1 MQPIQDVTDARKTYT
16 LYECE
21 KCGSLRLE
29 RSGKPITK
37 CAYCD
42 NLSLK
47 QRFLSALISI
57 VHEATYKIPNP
68 NNTGIVQNK
77 ADTKLPGNVI
87 QVFVDNPKTY
97 YTTKIQLETTSIDYS
112 YDCTSGDIRIVA
124 KNWDPFDLENADLG
138 TGWHIRLLVQTW
150 CNEIAKRMEL
160 AA

>member
-1 MQPIQDVTDARKTYT
+1 MQPIQDITDARKTYT

-29 RSGKPITK
+29 RSDKPITK

-77 ADTKLPGNVI
+77 TDTKLPGSVV

-97 YTTKIQLETTSIDYS
+97 YTTKIQLGTTSIDYS

-124 KNWDPFDLENADLG
+124 KNWDPFDLSLI
-138 TGWHIRLLVQTW
+138 HISEPTRP
-150 CNEIAKRMEL
+150 
-160 AA
+160 

>member
-1 MQPIQDVTDARKTYT
+1 MQPIQDITDARKTYT

-21 KCGSLRLE
+21 KCRSLRLE

-37 CAYCD
+37 CAYCN

-112 YDCTSGDIRIVA
+112 YDCTSGDIPMSI
-124 KNWDPFDLENADLG
+124 
-138 TGWHIRLLVQTW
+138 
-150 CNEIAKRMEL
+150 
-160 AA
+160 